1 MMFECCAEEY
11 LIKNKI
17 NFVITD
23 NASNMRKA
31 FQARFLAEEDEA
43 AEPEP
48 EDEIWQD
55 LTPEDQEAVNATLDE
70 NCKMQRLSCFTH
82 SLQLVI
88 KDGLKEASGLSGTLS
103 KLSRAANLLHSGTSF
118 KDYFEANFG
127 DATIPTANATRWN
140 STLKQVKAYV
150 NFDIQMLAYV
160 LDSEG
165 HKSLILS
172 QREYA
177 QLKELIEVL
186 DPFLEA
192 TNLTQGEKT
201 VTVSVVVPCVLTL
214 HSHLQEIR
222 ERVRYCGPLVRAL
235 ENSM

>member
-1 MMFECCAEEY
+1 
-11 LIKNKI
+11 
-17 NFVITD
+17 
-23 NASNMRKA
+23 MRKA
-31 FQARFLAEEDEA
+31 FQASFPLEDPCDAEAHDPSTFEDD
-43 AEPEP
+43 
-48 EDEIWQD
+48 DEIWQD
-55 LTPEDQEAVNATLDE
+55 LMPEDQQTVNDTLAE

-88 KDGLKEASGLSGTLS
+88 KDGLKDTSGLSSTLA

-118 KDYFEANFG
+118 KDCFEACSG

-150 NFDIQMLAYV
+150 HLDMQKLSSV
-160 LDSEG
+160 LESVG

-172 QREYA
+172 PREYA

-192 TNLTQGEKT
+192 TNLTQGETT
-201 VTVSVVVPCVLTL
+201 VTVSVIVPCVLTL
-214 HSHLQEIR
+214 RCYLQEIR
-222 ERVRYCGPLVRAL
+222 GKARYCGPLVRSGELL
-235 ENSM
+235 ENKVCRGFQCSQDTRM